1 MSDITLSK
9 AVRTNLLSL
18 QNTAEMMSKTQER
31 LATGNKVNSALD
43 NPTNFFTASAL
54 NSRAGD
60 LNALMDNMANGIKTL
75 EAADNGLGSITKTL
89 ESMQST
95 LRQAR
100 QDKSFQVDTYEV
112 NKLSTLKVAGG
123 RFGEETE
130 IRLQEPTGG
139 TKATLTAIPG
149 VDFANPPPTVGTLEG
164 DGPRTLIKNDASIG
178 AGSRLR
184 IDGIEIN
191 LAAPA
196 TADAADVASAISAAM
211 TAAGINVEPA
221 ANAAYRVSSDPAT
234 DQIIIEA
241 TDKTAASPQIEFVAG
256 VTTAKHG
263 ETSFIYNKDNI
274 GTVTV
279 GNQNISTGGGSFS
292 TFVKSLQENQEA
304 GNYTV
309 TFDAATQRITLTAA
323 EQGGDPPVIS
333 GIRENTL
340 ATGASQ
346 AFDVPS
352 LAAVNG
358 TTVFGVPF
366 AAAPTSVAD
375 MASTLNGAPAFSDF
389 YEANDVGG
397 RLVVT
402 SKTLGATSP
411 AISTAIGD
419 IGAGLSAAAGTNV
432 SGTDLITDG
441 IAVTR
446 LPGVTGTY
454 TTEVEAASHKFTLTY
469 GTKSAEINIVGR
481 DGSPHEVTNQLR
493 LINDQLLAAGLH
505 DVEASFDSND
515 QLIFSG
521 KTEENKMLAVAGEN
535 STIFGTATVSIGTPA
550 ISAYKSSN
558 PVDQFVEEI
567 NRNPNTNTYLRASN
581 DNGKLR
587 IENLSTQ
594 DLSVVLDK
602 DGDGVGAPTSHKIKG
617 NAIRASLA
625 NEFNEAKNQLDRF
638 ADDASFNGINLLR
651 GDNLRITF
659 NESGNSFIE
668 IQAKDGQGISA
679 NTLDMRQLNAID
691 LDSDDDIDA
700 LLNEVKLALSSVRT
714 QASKFGSNL
723 SIVQN
728 RQQFTK
734 QMINTLET
742 GAANLTLADMN
753 EEAAN
758 LLALQTRQSLSSSS
772 LSLASQA
779 DQSVL
784 QLLQ

>member
-1 MSDITLSK
+1 
-9 AVRTNLLSL
+9 
-18 QNTAEMMSKTQER
+18 
-31 LATGNKVNSALD
+31 
-43 NPTNFFTASAL
+43 
-54 NSRAGD
+54 
-60 LNALMDNMANGIKTL
+60 
-75 EAADNGLGSITKTL
+75 
-89 ESMQST
+89 
-95 LRQAR
+95 
-100 QDKSFQVDTYEV
+100 
-112 NKLSTLKVAGG
+112 
-123 RFGEETE
+123 
-130 IRLQEPTGG
+130 
-139 TKATLTAIPG
+139 
-149 VDFANPPPTVGTLEG
+149 
-164 DGPRTLIKNDASIG
+164 
-178 AGSRLR
+178 
-184 IDGIEIN
+184 
-191 LAAPA
+191 
-196 TADAADVASAISAAM
+196 
-211 TAAGINVEPA
+211 
-221 ANAAYRVSSDPAT
+221 
-234 DQIIIEA
+234 
-241 TDKTAASPQIEFVAG
+241 
-256 VTTAKHG
+256 
-263 ETSFIYNKDNI
+263 
-274 GTVTV
+274 
-279 GNQNISTGGGSFS
+279 
-292 TFVKSLQENQEA
+292 VKSLQENQEA

-309 TFDAATQRITLTAA
+309 TFDAVTQRITLTAA

-346 AFDVPS
+346 TFALNNAIGD
-352 LAAVNG
+352 LTG
-358 TTVFGVPF
+358 EEIFGV
-366 AAAPTSVAD
+366 TLGTVATQAD
-375 MASTLNGAPAFSDF
+375 VLAELNHATTGMADHVASFDDAGN
-389 YEANDVGG
+389 
-397 RLVVT
+397 LVIT
-402 SKTLGATSP
+402 SKTPGAASP
-411 AISTAIGD
+411 TVSTAPAD
-419 IGAGLSAAAGTNV
+419 IGTELTAVVGTNV
-432 SGTDLITDG
+432 AGTDLITDG

>member
-112 NKLSTLKVAGG
+112 NKLSTLKVGGG

-149 VDFANPPPTVGTLEG
+149 VDFTNPPPTVGTLEG
-164 DGPRTLIKNDASIG
+164 AGPRTLIKHDESLVN
-178 AGSRLR
+178 GSRLR
-184 IDGIEIN
+184 IDGKEIT
-191 LAAPA
+191 LAGLTPPS
-196 TADAADVASAISAAM
+196 TPSDVAGSVSAAM
-211 TAAGINVEPA
+211 AAAGIDPTDYTIGS
-221 ANAAYRVSSDPAT
+221 NADS
-234 DQIIIEA
+234 IIIESN
-241 TDKTAASPQIEFVAG
+241 TKTAASPKIEFVAG

-274 GTVTV
+274 GSVTV

-292 TFVKSLQENQEA
+292 AFVKSLQENQEA

-309 TFDAATQRITLTAA
+309 AFDAATQRITLTAA
-323 EQGGDPPVIS
+323 DQGGDPPVIS

-346 AFDVPS
+346 TFALNNAIGDLTGEVI
-352 LAAVNG
+352 
-358 TTVFGVPF
+358 FGVTLGTV
-366 AAAPTSVAD
+366 TSQAEVLAELNHVTNGMADHVASFD
-375 MASTLNGAPAFSDF
+375 DAGN
-389 YEANDVGG
+389 
-397 RLVVT
+397 LVIT
-402 SKTLGATSP
+402 SKTLGANSP
-411 AISTAIGD
+411 AVGAASSTE
-419 IGAGLSAAAGTNV
+419 LTPVVGTNV
-432 SGTDLITDG
+432 AGTDLVTDG

-481 DGSPHEVTNQLR
+481 DTSPHAETNQLGR
-493 LINDQLLAAGLH
+493 INDQLLAAGLH
-505 DVEASFDSND
+505 DVEASFDSNG
-515 QLIFSG
+515 QLIFSA
-521 KTEENKMLAVAGEN
+521 KTEENKMLAVAGE
-535 STIFGTATVSIGTPA
+535 SSAALFDTATVSIGTPA

>member
-1 MSDITLSK
+1 
-9 AVRTNLLSL
+9 V
-18 QNTAEMMSKTQER
+18 
-31 LATGNKVNSALD
+31 G
-43 NPTNFFTASAL
+43 
-54 NSRAGD
+54 
-60 LNALMDNMANGIKTL
+60 
-75 EAADNGLGSITKTL
+75 
-89 ESMQST
+89 
-95 LRQAR
+95 
-100 QDKSFQVDTYEV
+100 
-112 NKLSTLKVAGG
+112 GG

-149 VDFANPPPTVGTLEG
+149 INFEEPPAGTLEG
-164 DGPRTLIKNDASIG
+164 DGPRTLIKHDESLVN
-178 AGSRLR
+178 GSRLR
-184 IDGIEIN
+184 IDGKEIT
-191 LAAPA
+191 LAGLTPPSTPSDVEGSVR
-196 TADAADVASAISAAM
+196 TAMA
-211 TAAGINVEPA
+211 AAGIDPTA
-221 ANAAYRVSSDPAT
+221 YTIDSNADS
-234 DQIIIEA
+234 IIIESN
-241 TDKTAASPQIEFVAG
+241 DKTAASPKIEFVAG

-263 ETSFIYNKDNI
+263 EISFIYDKDNI
-274 GTVTV
+274 GSVTV
-279 GNQNISTGGGSFS
+279 GGENISTGGGSFS
-292 TFVKSLQENQEA
+292 AFVKSLQENQEA

-309 TFDAATQRITLTAA
+309 TFDAVTQRITLTAA

-333 GIRENTL
+333 GIRENTP

-346 AFDVPS
+346 TFALNNTIAD
-352 LAAVNG
+352 LG
-358 TTVFGVPF
+358 TETIFGVTLG
-366 AAAPTSVAD
+366 AVTTQAEVLAELNHATNGMANHVASFD
-375 MASTLNGAPAFSDF
+375 DDGN
-389 YEANDVGG
+389 
-397 RLVVT
+397 LVIT
-402 SKTLGATSP
+402 SKTPGAASP
-411 AISTAIGD
+411 AVSTDVLVTSTELTAIV
-419 IGAGLSAAAGTNV
+419 GTNV
-432 SGTDLITDG
+432 AGADAITDG